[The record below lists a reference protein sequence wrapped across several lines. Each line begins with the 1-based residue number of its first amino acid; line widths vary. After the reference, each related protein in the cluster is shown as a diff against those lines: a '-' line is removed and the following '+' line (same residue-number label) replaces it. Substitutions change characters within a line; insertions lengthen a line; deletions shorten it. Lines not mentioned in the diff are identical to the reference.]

1 MHKRRTIPSFAGPS
15 FAGTSEVPMS
25 ELNTTPLI
33 DVMLVLLI
41 MFIVTVPIATHKVPL
56 DLPRD
61 SPVRQDPVIHRLDLD
76 AAGTIRLDGVRV
88 TEAELP
94 TRLAAIAAEPMSAL
108 QLKTDGE
115 TPYDRFDHVLAAI
128 KRAGV
133 ERLGMVGN
141 EQFVAALP

>member
-1 MHKRRTIPSFAGPS
+1 MQKRRTIPS

-41 MFIVTVPIATHKVPL
+41 MFIVTMPVATHKVPL
-56 DLPRD
+56 DLPQDVPIPRE
-61 SPVRQDPVIHRLDLD
+61 PVVHRIDLD
-76 AAGTIRLDGVRV
+76 AAGAIHLDGARV
-88 TEAELP
+88 SERDLP
-94 TRLAAIAAEPMSAL
+94 ARLRAIAAEPLSEL
-108 QLKTDGE
+108 QLRTDGE
-115 TPYDRFDHVLAAI
+115 TPYDRFDRVLAAI

-141 EQFVAALP
+141 ERFVAALR

>member
-1 MHKRRTIPSFAGPS
+1 MQKRRPVPAVPGM
-15 FAGTSEVPMS
+15 ADLPMS

-56 DLPRD
+56 DLPQGQGTP
-61 SPVRQDPVIHRLDLD
+61 SEPVIHRLELD
-76 AAGTIRLDGVRV
+76 ALGRATLDGLPVA
-88 TEAELP
+88 ESELP
-94 TRLAAIAAEPMSAL
+94 ARLGAIAAEPLSEL
-108 QLKTDGE
+108 HLRTNGE

-133 ERLGMVGN
+133 TRLGMIDN
-141 EQFVAALP
+141 ERFVVSLG